1 MTDKI
6 KPKHYNIK
14 GRKECIEEM
23 ADMFGIEH
31 VRAFCLLNI
40 QKYIYRYEEKN
51 GEEDIQKAKE
61 YKNMFL
67 KYGGDINHVF
77 LLEDVYGIR
86 L

>member
-1 MTDKI
+1 MADKI
-6 KPKHYNIK
+6 KPSHYNIK

-23 ADMFGIEH
+23 ADMFGEEH

-51 GEEDIQKAKE
+51 GVEDLEKAKE

-67 KYGGDINHVF
+67 KYGGDIDHIF
-77 LLEDVYGIR
+77 KIEDVYGVY

>member
-6 KPKHYNIK
+6 KPTHYNIK

-23 ADMFGIEH
+23 LDMFGEEH

-51 GEEDIQKAKE
+51 GEEDLNKAKE
-61 YKNMFL
+61 YRNMFF
-67 KYGGDINHVF
+67 KYGGKAEHIWQI
-77 LLEDVYGIR
+77 EDAYKVY